1 MGPNIVLPPADARP
15 VAKSATPLISVPFL
29 LLRIAT
35 AGGAF
40 VTGLVQTL
48 VFARVLDPG
57 RFSLFIVVGAIGYS
71 LWLCDLGLAKILFV
85 QLRAAQL
92 AGRTDVRA
100 ARQATAVVLLY
111 VLLAVVGALVCAAIM
126 AARPSSSLSD
136 AVDFGLFFLYIALN
150 LAWVCL
156 RSVSVAVDEYVFY
169 ETLELIRRVGN
180 VATLLAML
188 IGLPFAAFL
197 IGSNVLWAILLGA
210 AMTRLI
216 GRGAMALQLR
226 GFTGPLVEFFRS
238 HRRSIRRSGTFA
250 LSDIFIYTFPYYVV
264 PWAFGLGAPTII
276 LEATFRVFR
285 GASVIYTAACDLA
298 IPGQTRAIA
307 AHDASRLVRAT
318 LAAAA
323 LASLPAALAC
333 GLLAFAA
340 KPLFAFLLGTAATV
354 PSAVTPI
361 LIVMLLT
368 NLVQMVAQSLLLHA
382 GYFREISRI
391 GAGVAVTMV
400 AATAVAVAAGFD
412 IVEFLA
418 AYAAVYTGGAL
429 ALAAAAYS
437 GPIHAAS
444 LQSSTSGWQIWKRAA
459 EEAAA
464 RR

>member
-1 MGPNIVLPPADARP
+1 MGSNVVPPPANARLIGK
-15 VAKSATPLISVPFL
+15 ATTPLISVPFL
-29 LLRIAT
+29 LLRVAT

-40 VTGLVQTL
+40 LTGLVQTL

-85 QLRAAQL
+85 QLRTAQL
-92 AGRTDVRA
+92 AGRTDAPA
-100 ARQATAVVLLY
+100 ARQATAVVVFY
-111 VLLAVVGALVCAAIM
+111 VLLAVVGALICAAIM
-126 AARPSSSLSD
+126 AARPSLSLSD
-136 AVDFGLFFLYIALN
+136 AADFGLFFLYIALN

-169 ETLELIRRVGN
+169 ETLELIRRIGN

-188 IGLPFAAFL
+188 IGLPFTAFL
-197 IGSNVLWAILLGA
+197 IGSNVLWVILLGA
-210 AMTRLI
+210 ATTRLI
-216 GRGAMALQLR
+216 GRGAMAPQLC
-226 GFTGPLVEFFRS
+226 GFADPLVEFFRS
-238 HRRSIRRSGTFA
+238 HHRSIRRSGTFA

-276 LEATFRVFR
+276 LEATFRIFR

-298 IPGQTRAIA
+298 VPGQTRAIA
-307 AHDASRLVRAT
+307 ARDPARLVRAT

-323 LASLPAALAC
+323 LASLPAVLAC
-333 GLLAFAA
+333 ALLAFAA
-340 KPLFAFLLGTAATV
+340 KPLFAFLLGKAATV

-361 LIVMLLT
+361 LIIMLVA

-400 AATAVAVAAGFD
+400 VATAVAVTAGLD

-429 ALAAAAYS
+429 ALAAAACF
-437 GPIHAAS
+437 GPIHVAS
-444 LQSSTSGWQIWKRAA
+444 PQRSDGWQTWKRAA
-459 EEAAA
+459 DEAAA